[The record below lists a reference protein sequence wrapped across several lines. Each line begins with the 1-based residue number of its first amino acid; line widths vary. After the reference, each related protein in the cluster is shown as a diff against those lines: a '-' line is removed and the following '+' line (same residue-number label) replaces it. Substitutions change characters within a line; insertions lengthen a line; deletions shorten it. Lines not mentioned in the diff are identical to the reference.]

1 MRAILIDWL
10 IDVHI
15 KFKLWPETLFLTI
28 HLIDRLCEFTKVKKS
43 EMQLVGISAML
54 IAAKYEEIYPP
65 TLKDFVYIC
74 NNGFSASQILGM
86 E

>member
-65 TLKDFVYIC
+65 EIKDFTYITDRAY
-74 NNGFSASQILGM
+74 SKQDVL
-86 E
+86 

>member
-15 KFKLWPETLFLTI
+15 KFKLQHETLFLTVN
-28 HLIDRLCEFTKVKKS
+28 LIDRLAETAKIKKS

-74 NNGFSASQILGM
+74 NNGFSAN
-86 E
+86 